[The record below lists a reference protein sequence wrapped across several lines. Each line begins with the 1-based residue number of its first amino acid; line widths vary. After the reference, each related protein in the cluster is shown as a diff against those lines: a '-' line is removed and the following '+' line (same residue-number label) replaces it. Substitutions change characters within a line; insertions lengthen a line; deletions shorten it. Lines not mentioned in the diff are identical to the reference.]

1 MSNPPGTTAGAT
13 PQAGLVPVVVKP
25 TEPNNG
31 GVLSNP
37 DGKWDVWT
45 GGKPKYDWSGLDI
58 NAATTF
64 ESPNQLRSTYASS
77 AQKGYNYRKTG
88 LQIKF
93 GHDNDLT
100 SFQDAVMDHLT
111 DTGMDSISYL
121 PDPKDATKMI
131 SIITS
136 HSRFTIS
143 SMRTHSGTLEPL
155 FDDYDRM
162 NDKAAKR
169 FLLDSLSKELG
180 ALIKKK
186 TQDDDTFVIVWML
199 ILQSIQSMS
208 IEVFKEIK
216 NHIKSRHPLQYS
228 GENLAKLGKH
238 FVDDATLLESASQYN
253 HNLMLHMV
261 KIFLQ
266 AGGEGK
272 LAEDFRHEICTLKK
286 SVSDELLKIR
296 FMTKDDADNHMVQK
310 LLLSHL

>member
-1 MSNPPGTTAGAT
+1 
-13 PQAGLVPVVVKP
+13 VVVKP

-37 DGKWDVWT
+37 DGKWDIWT

-64 ESPNQLRSTYASS
+64 ESPNQLRSTYSSS
-77 AQKGYNYRKTG
+77 AQKGYNYCKTG

-93 GHDNDLT
+93 GHDDDLT

-131 SIITS
+131 SVIKS
-136 HSRFTIS
+136 HSCFTIS
-143 SMRTHSGTLEPL
+143 SVRTHSGRLEPL
-155 FDDYDRM
+155 FDDYDHM

-169 FLLDSLSKELG
+169 SLLDSLSKELG

-199 ILQSIQSMS
+199 ILQLIQSMS
-208 IEVFKEIK
+208 IEVFEEIK
-216 NHIKSRHPLQYS
+216 NRIKACHPSQYS
-228 GENLAKLGKH
+228 GENLAKLDEN
-238 FVDDATLLESASQYN
+238 FVDDATLLESAGQYD

-272 LAEDFRHEICTLKK
+272 LAEDFSHEIRTLKK

-310 LLLSHL
+310 LLTF

>member
-93 GHDNDLT
+93 GHDDDLT

-131 SIITS
+131 SVITS

-143 SMRTHSGTLEPL
+143 SVRTHSGTLEPL

-199 ILQSIQSMS
+199 ILQSIQSTS
-208 IEVFKEIK
+208 IEVFEEIK
-216 NHIKSRHPLQYS
+216 NRIKSRHPSQS
-228 GENLAKLGKH
+228 
-238 FVDDATLLESASQYN
+238 FVRIWRSWASILLT
-253 HNLMLHMV
+253 MLH
-261 KIFLQ
+261 FLN
-266 AGGEGK
+266 
-272 LAEDFRHEICTLKK
+272 LP
-286 SVSDELLKIR
+286 VSTIII
-296 FMTKDDADNHMVQK
+296 
-310 LLLSHL
+310 